1 VADQGVDAI
10 AIRAAVQSFYAR
22 VLADPELSPL
32 FASVDMAALR
42 SHQRKFLFH
51 VLGGPDRY
59 TGLDIK
65 DAHRGLAITDR
76 QFDRTIEHL
85 IASLDEVGV
94 APDVV
99 ERATTDIAALRSLIV
114 TALDDDAG

>member
-1 VADQGVDAI
+1 VAGQSVDAI
-10 AIRAAVQSFYAR
+10 AIRDAVKSFYAR

-32 FASVDMAALR
+32 FDGVDMPALR

-59 TGLDIK
+59 TGRDIK
-65 DAHRGLAITDR
+65 EAHRGLAITDR
-76 QFDRTIEHL
+76 LFDLTIAHL
-85 IASLDEVGV
+85 IASLEEVGV

-99 ERATTDIAALRSLIV
+99 ERATTDVAALRSLIV
-114 TALDDDAG
+114 TALDGAD